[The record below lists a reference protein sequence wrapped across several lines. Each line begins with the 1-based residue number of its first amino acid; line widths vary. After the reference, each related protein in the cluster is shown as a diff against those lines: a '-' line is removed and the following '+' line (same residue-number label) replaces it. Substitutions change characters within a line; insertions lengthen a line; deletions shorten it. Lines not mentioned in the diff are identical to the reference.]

1 MLICL
6 DLVLRLSI
14 TSHLPHA
21 LTVESVQDCLALR
34 YNQASFYNIM
44 APGDDNSSDNIFLTV
59 IKHATELKVDWHAV
73 AKDTGIKYHNN
84 A

>member
-1 MLICL
+1 MISP
-6 DLVLRLSI
+6 DFFLRDSI

-21 LTVESVQDCLALR
+21 LTVGSVQDCLALTH
-34 YNQASFYNIM
+34 NQASFYNIM
-44 APGDDNSSDNIFLTV
+44 APRDDNSSDSIFLTV